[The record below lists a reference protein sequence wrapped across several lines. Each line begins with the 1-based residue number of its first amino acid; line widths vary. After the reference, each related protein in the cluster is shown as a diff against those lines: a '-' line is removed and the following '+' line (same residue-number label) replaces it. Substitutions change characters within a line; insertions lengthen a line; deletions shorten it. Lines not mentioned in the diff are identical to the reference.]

1 MNIYYYFTNLDN
13 KSRTYLFLG
22 FCFVFL
28 IFKNFFILTYQTFF
42 ALVICVVIFYFII
55 THNMFNL
62 NNDLNKIKDY
72 NNLLNLDSFTY
83 LPQDISLVVVYNDLY
98 KFGKVDK
105 YDFVDSLKA
114 TERLL
119 EIYNKLLSVKYNYK
133 QLIELA
139 EEERD
144 NALNHLQCINN
155 SIEPTNVILV
165 NKTIINRLE
174 SKQLNENIHKL
185 SNMLNNY
192 IFEMYRLSRKYYENE
207 NISTASFPITYNI
220 ANPLP
225 KPNNDLLKNNFNIYY
240 GTVRP

>member
-83 LPQDISLVVVYNDLY
+83 LPQDISLVVIYNDLY

-207 NISTASFPITYNI
+207 NISTTSFPITYNI

-225 KPNNDLLKNNFNIYY
+225 KPNNDVLKNNFNIYY

>member
-42 ALVICVVIFYFII
+42 ALVICVVIFYFIVK
-55 THNMFNL
+55 HNMFNL
-62 NNDLNKIKDY
+62 DNDLNTIKDY
-72 NNLLNLDSFTY
+72 NNLLNLDNFTY
-83 LPQDISLVVVYNDLY
+83 LPQDISLVIMYNELY

-105 YDFVDSLKA
+105 YDFVDSLKS
-114 TERLL
+114 TEHLL
-119 EIYNKLLSVKYNYK
+119 VIYNKLLTEKHNYK
-133 QLIELA
+133 QLIDLA

-155 SIEPTNVILV
+155 SIQPTYTSLV
-165 NKTIINRLE
+165 NKKFSPNLE
-174 SKQLNENIHKL
+174 RNELNKNIHKL
-185 SNMLNNY
+185 SDMLNNY
-192 IFEMYRLSRKYYENE
+192 IFEMYRISRKYYEKE
-207 NISTASFPITYNI
+207 NITISSFPIIYNI
-220 ANPLP
+220 SSPQP
-225 KPNNDLLKNNFNIYY
+225 KPNNDELKTNFNIFY